1 MTIIKGARGISWCL
15 CVGAQHLCLVRV
27 AESLQS
33 REPAA
38 GSFQGAVS
46 RGTCVV
52 LSMAVQT
59 QGGSFLPADEDESL
73 GSGQGQALAQW
84 ARVCWCRWTLL
95 VNSIVWTLPQEHL
108 TRVSVYGR

>member
-1 MTIIKGARGISWCL
+1 MIVLQGACDISWHL
-15 CVGAQHLCLVRV
+15 CVMAQHLHLLKV

-38 GSFQGAVS
+38 DSLQGAVS

-95 VNSIVWTLPQEHL
+95 MDSIVWTLPQD
-108 TRVSVYGR
+108 T